1 MNKRGDLRG
10 RGFPKKVKGQV
21 WVETVIYLL
30 IAFVMMALVLSYI
43 RPKIEELRD
52 KAIVE
57 QSIEIMKSIDNLIVT
72 IGSPGNKRLIEV
84 GINKGSL
91 MIDAPN
97 DKIIF
102 EMESNYMYTE
112 PGKTVEIGKIKAITE
127 VIGDTNKITLTRDF
141 SDEYNLTYK
150 GEETVKTLSTIS
162 ASYNLFLTNEGES
175 SNKII
180 IDFDTE

>member
-1 MNKRGDLRG
+1 MNKRDKLKA
-10 RGFPKKVKGQV
+10 RGFSRNYKGQV

-43 RPKIEELRD
+43 SPKIEELRD
-52 KAIVE
+52 KAIIE
-57 QSIEIMKSIDNLIVT
+57 QSLEIMKSIDNLIAT

-91 MIDAPN
+91 TIDSPN

-102 EMESNYMYTE
+102 EMESKYMYTE
-112 PGKTVEIGKIKAITE
+112 PGKIVEIGDINAITE
-127 VIGDTNKITLTRDF
+127 SIGETNRITLTRDF
-141 SDEYNLTYK
+141 GDEYNLTYK
-150 GEETVKTLSTIS
+150 GGESIKTLSTIS
-162 ASYNLFLTNEGES
+162 ASYNLFLTNEGEA